1 MGETMAKKAKM
12 GRPRLPEKEK
22 SKVVN
27 FYISPDLRERV
38 DEVLEYTGETQSG
51 FLRDA
56 VDRATRSVLEERKSN
71 GEASPNYHYPERD
84 KENEIPKITN

>member
-1 MGETMAKKAKM
+1 MGEKMAKKAKM

-56 VDRATRSVLEERKSN
+56 VDRATCSVLEERNQIRN
-71 GEASPNYHYPERD
+71 GEASPNYPERD
-84 KENEIPKITN
+84 KNEIPKTTN